1 MQPNLSD
8 LERLARE
15 AGTILRTGYEK
26 EHQVNYK
33 GVIDLVTEVDHQ
45 SESFLLGEVTRLF
58 PGHHILSEESGVIQ
72 GRDEDIWYID
82 PLDGTVNY
90 AHHIPIFSVSIG
102 YASHGTLKLAAVYD
116 PMRDELFSAERGYG
130 AYLNDRPLHVSS
142 ATELQK
148 SLLVTGF
155 PYDAWNTPQDN
166 FANFVKFGKLTQGVR
181 RLGSAAL
188 DLCYVAAGRFDGF
201 WEMSLKPWDVAA
213 GGLIAEEAGAH
224 VTDVHGGADYISP
237 PQSILATAPGI
248 HARML
253 EELRSPQTQ
262 SVKPG
267 ISQQIRE
274 S

>member
-1 MQPNLSD
+1 VLPTLSE

-15 AGTILRTGYEK
+15 AGAILRAGYNK

-45 SESFLLGEVTRLF
+45 SEAFLLGEIKSKF
-58 PGHHILSEESGVIQ
+58 PDHHIVAEESGVTR
-72 GRDEDIWYID
+72 GNDENGWLVD

-90 AHHIPIFSVSIG
+90 AHHIPIFTVSIA
-102 YASHGTLKLAAVYD
+102 YAFQGRLRLGAVYD
-116 PMRDELFSAERGYG
+116 PMRDEMYTAERGQG
-130 AYLNDRPLHVSS
+130 AFLNGVPLHVSDV
-142 ATELQK
+142 TDLQK

-166 FANFVKFGKLTQGVR
+166 FANFVHFAKRTQGVR

-213 GGLIAEEAGAH
+213 GGLICEEAGAR
-224 VTDVHGGADYISP
+224 VTNVNGEMDYISP
-237 PQSILATAPGI
+237 PQSVIAAAPGI
-248 HARML
+248 HEQML
-253 EELRSPQTQ
+253 LEL
-262 SVKPG
+262 
-267 ISQQIRE
+267 E
-274 S
+274 SLRLP